1 MQGFTSHALRALI
14 AALAIAAGNLTAAPL
29 WAAEDAA
36 RVAAQQTAAVGQIVD
51 DLDADDGK
59 LWYCPMHPE
68 VESHEPGRC
77 PECKMKLV
85 RNPTDPH

>member
-1 MQGFTSHALRALI
+1 MRHFTAQTLHALV
-14 AALAIAAGNLTAAPL
+14 AALVIGMGSLTVAPL
-29 WAAEDAA
+29 WAADAA
-36 RVAAQQTAAVGQIVD
+36 TGTVAQQTAAIGQIVD

-85 RNPTDPH
+85 RDPSDPH